1 MPSDGINVDA
11 REWRGNRQTY
21 LDSYRK
27 YDFPVT
33 VRKIA
38 DERQPEASDQ

>member
-1 MPSDGINVDA
+1 MPNGINVDA
-11 REWRGNRQTY
+11 REWRGSKKSY
-21 LDSYRK
+21 IDSYRR

-33 VRKIA
+33 TRKIE